1 VRWGES
7 GAPRP
12 NHPAAQNASPRHDP
26 LPGDRGALLLGAR
39 LPRRRAG
46 LWSRRDSRVS
56 VVSDQ
61 PTRRLSGDEITA
73 LKFAAH
79 RQLTRW
85 AAKGRLSQHRDAQRP
100 ALVRAVRILEDQAFT
115 HGCELHVP
123 SENVDG

>member
-12 NHPAAQNASPRHDP
+12 NHPAAQNASPRHDDSP
-26 LPGDRGALLLGAR
+26 ADRGALLLGAN
-39 LPRRRAG
+39 LPRRGVG
-46 LWSRRDSRVS
+46 LQGRWAVRIGIVTG
-56 VVSDQ
+56 Q
-61 PTRRLSGDEITA
+61 PTQCLSADEITA

-85 AAKGRLSQHRDAQRP
+85 AAKGRLSPHQNAQRP

-115 HGCELHVP
+115 QGCELHIP